1 MKLLLDSI
9 YLICYYYNSVQI
21 KNTIKGERQMYAIIE
36 VGAKQYTIK
45 KGDIIE
51 VEKQAVKEGQDITLN
66 KVLLVSKD
74 KKVDVGQP
82 YVKEA
87 KVEAEV
93 LKHIKG
99 EKVISFKYRRR
110 KSSHW
115 KKGHRQQLTRL
126 KIKEIHISNQ

>member
-1 MKLLLDSI
+1 
-9 YLICYYYNSVQI
+9 
-21 KNTIKGERQMYAIIE
+21 MYAIIE
-36 VGAKQYTIK
+36 VGAKQYTVK
-45 KGDIIE
+45 KGDIID

-126 KIKEIHISNQ
+126 KIKEIQFG

>member
-1 MKLLLDSI
+1 
-9 YLICYYYNSVQI
+9 
-21 KNTIKGERQMYAIIE
+21 MYAIIE
-36 VGAKQYTIK
+36 VGAKQYTVK
-45 KGDIIE
+45 KGDIID
-51 VEKQAVKEGQDITLN
+51 VEKQAAKEGGDITLN

-74 KKVDVGQP
+74 KKVEVGQP
-82 YVKEA
+82 YVKDA
-87 KVEAEV
+87 KVEVVV

-126 KIKEIHISNQ
+126 KIKEIEIS

>member
-1 MKLLLDSI
+1 
-9 YLICYYYNSVQI
+9 
-21 KNTIKGERQMYAIIE
+21 MYAIIE

-51 VEKQAVKEGQDITLN
+51 VEKQAVKEGGDITLN

-74 KKVDVGQP
+74 KKVEVGQP
-82 YVKEA
+82 YVKDA
-87 KVEAEV
+87 KVEAVV

-126 KIKEIHISNQ
+126 KIKEIVIKE